1 MSRGHFFGSFDP
13 TTANGRAFMDIE
25 GAVGTMTLMSK
36 AVSAA
41 QPKLRVMRLEA
52 SIDGTAVILTDV
64 DLTGMGI
71 SREVCYRITVADLVS
86 AIEVH
91 GVEQWLDSLSR

>member
-1 MSRGHFFGSFDP
+1 
-13 TTANGRAFMDIE
+13 
-25 GAVGTMTLMSK
+25 
-36 AVSAA
+36 
-41 QPKLRVMRLEA
+41 MRLEA